1 MNSPPQLPLP
11 TWFVGCGN
19 MGGAIVEGW
28 RASAIDLSNL
38 VVIDPREPAVEGV
51 RTVAS
56 FADAGAPPRLIV
68 LGFKPQTLAD
78 VGPQL
83 RRWLTS
89 KATVLSLLA
98 GVECSTLRGLFPS
111 AGAIVRA
118 MPNLPVAVRRGVVA
132 LYSDDASDSV
142 RQQLADLF
150 APLAFGVWMNEESKL
165 AVVGSIAGAGPAYV
179 ARFVEALTRAGEER
193 GLSREMASAIAL
205 ETVLGTAWLAAT
217 THESMDEIARR
228 VASPKG
234 TTQAGLAVLD
244 HDRVLDQLIDV
255 TIAAAARRGEEL
267 AEEARAASLAED
279 ARLP

>member
-1 MNSPPQLPLP
+1 MTTPQLPNP

-19 MGGAIVEGW
+19 MGGSIVEGW

-38 VVIDPREPAVEGV
+38 VVIDPRDQAVEGV
-51 RTVAS
+51 RTVSS
-56 FADAGAPPRLIV
+56 FGDAGAPPRLIV
-68 LGFKPQTLAD
+68 LGFKPQTLAEIA
-78 VGPQL
+78 PEL

-98 GVECSTLRGLFPS
+98 GVEYSTLRGLFPS

-132 LYSDDASDSV
+132 LYSDDASDGV

-179 ARFVEALTRAGEER
+179 ARFIEALARAGEER

-217 THESMDEIARR
+217 THESMDEIAAR
-228 VASPKG
+228 VASPRG

-267 AEEARAASLAED
+267 AEEAKTASLAEE

>member
-1 MNSPPQLPLP
+1 MTVPQLPTP

-28 RASAIDLSNL
+28 RASAIDLSSL
-38 VVIDPREPAVEGV
+38 VVVDPRDPAIQGV
-51 RTVAS
+51 RAVSS
-56 FADAGAPPRLIV
+56 FADAGAPPRLVV
-68 LGFKPQTLAD
+68 LGFKPQVLAEIA
-78 VGPQL
+78 PQL

-89 KATVLSLLA
+89 KAAVVSLLA
-98 GVECSTLRGLFPS
+98 GVECATLRELFPS
-111 AGAIVRA
+111 AGVIVRA
-118 MPNLPVAVRRGVVA
+118 MPNLPVAVRRGVVG
-132 LYSDDASDSV
+132 LYSDEASDPV
-142 RQQLADLF
+142 KQHLADLF

-179 ARFVEALTRAGEER
+179 ARFVDALAKAGEER

-228 VASPKG
+228 VASPRG
-234 TTQAGLAVLD
+234 TTQAGLDVLD
-244 HDRVLDQLIDV
+244 HDHVLDQLIGV

-267 AEEARAASLAED
+267 AEEGRQLAAD
-279 ARLP
+279 ARVQPI